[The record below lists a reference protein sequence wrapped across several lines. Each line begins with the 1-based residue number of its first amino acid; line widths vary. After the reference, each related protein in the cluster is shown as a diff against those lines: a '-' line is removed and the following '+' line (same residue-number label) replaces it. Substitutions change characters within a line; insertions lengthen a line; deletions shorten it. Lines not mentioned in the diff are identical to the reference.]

1 MAVSMCGWMS
11 RWPGRCHGG
20 GMTEEDDDQRQ
31 GTIVQILRI
40 THENDRRVK
49 DVNKNGSQ
57 KLDDDGGRWKTGRN

>member
-1 MAVSMCGWMS
+1 
-11 RWPGRCHGG
+11 
-20 GMTEEDDDQRQ
+20 MTEEDDDQRQ